1 MLLKARTTLLFISPS
16 FKPVHN
22 YSITL
27 IGLYSMF
34 TNRVISVF
42 QKRLREAA
50 VVLGFVIVQAFQSR
64 TAGSHEELLNDLHKL
79 TKHLPQPSQHDST
92 EQQRTQ
98 LLEVLY

>member
-1 MLLKARTTLLFISPS
+1 M

-64 TAGSHEELLNDLHKL
+64 TAGSHEELLNNLHKL
-79 TKHLPQPSQHDST
+79 TKHLPQLSQHDST

-98 LLEVLY
+98 LLEVLYVN